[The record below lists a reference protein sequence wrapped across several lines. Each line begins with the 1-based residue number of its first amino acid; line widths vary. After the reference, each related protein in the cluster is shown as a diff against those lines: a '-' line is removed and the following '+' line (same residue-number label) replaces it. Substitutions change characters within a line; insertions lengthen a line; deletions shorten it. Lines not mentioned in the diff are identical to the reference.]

1 MSAAEEAPV
10 IDRAWLASRGLLSRV
25 VREQAIDHAIESIVL
40 APIERDAACTAASE
54 QWKDEGA
61 RAQLER
67 IGMCLDDLI
76 AVEERRKR
84 IRKFQE
90 ETWKASLP
98 TYFLKRKSALDQVVY
113 WLLRTDDRLL
123 ARELYFRLKEGEED
137 FASLAAK
144 HSLGSEA
151 MTCGMLGPSA
161 IGSLAPALGK
171 LLIESEP
178 GIVRQPVQIGDW
190 TVIVRLERI
199 LPCQLDADMEDRL
212 YDELLDAWVAEHLP
226 ERS

>member
-1 MSAAEEAPV
+1 MSAADEAPV
-10 IDRAWLASRGLLSRV
+10 IDRAWLASRGLLARV
-25 VREQAIDHAIESIVL
+25 VREQVIDRAIESIDL
-40 APIERDAACTAASE
+40 APNERDAARDAASV

-61 RAQLER
+61 RAQFER
-67 IGMCLDDLI
+67 IGMRFDDLV
-76 AVEERRKR
+76 ATEERRRR

-137 FASLAAK
+137 FATLAAK
-144 HSLGSEA
+144 HSQGSEA
-151 MTCGMLGPSA
+151 MTCGMLGPA
-161 IGSLAPALGK
+161 TIGSLAPALGK
-171 LLIESEP
+171 LLLESEP

-199 LPCQLDADMEDRL
+199 LPCQLDPAMEERL
-212 YDELLDAWVAEHLP
+212 YDELLDAWVAEHLSARP
-226 ERS
+226 

>member
-10 IDRAWLASRGLLSRV
+10 IDQAWLASRGLLARV
-25 VREQAIDHAIESIVL
+25 VREQTIDRAIESTGL
-40 APIERDAACTAASE
+40 APNEHDAARTAALE
-54 QWKDEGA
+54 QWNDEGT
-61 RAQLER
+61 RTQLEGV
-67 IGMCLDDLI
+67 GMRLDDLV
-76 AVEERRKR
+76 AAEERRAK

-90 ETWKASLP
+90 ETWRASLP

-137 FASLAAK
+137 FATLAAK
-144 HSLGSEA
+144 HSQGSEA
-151 MTCGMLGPSA
+151 MTCGMLGPAA

-171 LLIESEP
+171 LLLESEP

-190 TVIVRLERI
+190 TVIVRLEKI
-199 LPCQLDADMEDRL
+199 LPCQLDSAMEERL

>member
-1 MSAAEEAPV
+1 MSAANEALV
-10 IDRAWLASRGLLSRV
+10 IDRAWLASRGLLARV
-25 VREQAIDHAIESIVL
+25 VREQVIDRAIGSIEL
-40 APIERDAACTAASE
+40 APNERDAARTAASE
-54 QWKDEGA
+54 QWNEEGT
-61 RAQLER
+61 RQQLER
-67 IGMCLDDLI
+67 VGIQLDDLV
-76 AVEERRKR
+76 AAEERRRR

-144 HSLGSEA
+144 HSQGSEA
-151 MTCGMLGPSA
+151 MTCGMLGPA
-161 IGSLAPALGK
+161 TIGSLAPALGK
-171 LLIESEP
+171 LLLESEP

-190 TVIVRLERI
+190 TVIVRLEKI
-199 LPCQLDADMEDRL
+199 LPCQLDAAMEERL
-212 YDELLDAWVAEHLP
+212 YDELLDAWATEHLP
-226 ERS
+226 ERP